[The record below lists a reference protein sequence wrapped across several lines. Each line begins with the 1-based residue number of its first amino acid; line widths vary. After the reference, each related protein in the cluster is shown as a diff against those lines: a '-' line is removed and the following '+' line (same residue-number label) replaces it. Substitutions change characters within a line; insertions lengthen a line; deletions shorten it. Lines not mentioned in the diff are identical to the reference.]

1 MTAVTLSIYDGFMMK
16 ITETGLRDAV
26 IIEPKIFGDKRGS
39 FFEGFNR
46 QRILESTGFDFN
58 VAQTNHSSSAKHILR
73 GLHYQVQNTQ
83 AKMVWTTFGTIYDV
97 IVDLRR
103 SSPDFGR
110 WFGVELSSE
119 NGRRL
124 MVPIGFAHGF
134 VVLSTNAEVTY
145 LTSDIYNPAGERF
158 LRWNC
163 PQIGIRW
170 PVNEPILN
178 ERDKEAPGFEECE
191 KFE

>member
-1 MTAVTLSIYDGFMMK
+1 MAAVTLIGPDGFMMK

-26 IIEPKIFGDKRGS
+26 IIEPKIFGDKRGC
-39 FFEGFNR
+39 FFKGFNR
-46 QRILESTGFDFN
+46 RRILEATGFDFK
-58 VAQTNHSSSAKHILR
+58 VAQNNHSSSAKHILR

-83 AKMVWTTFGTIYDV
+83 AKMVWTTLGTIYDV

-119 NGRRL
+119 NRRRL

-134 VVLSTNAEVTY
+134 VVLSEHAEVTY
-145 LTSDIYNPAGERF
+145 LTSDIYNPA
-158 LRWNC
+158 
-163 PQIGIRW
+163 
-170 PVNEPILN
+170 
-178 ERDKEAPGFEECE
+178 ERDFCVGIARRLASVGQ
-191 KFE
+191 